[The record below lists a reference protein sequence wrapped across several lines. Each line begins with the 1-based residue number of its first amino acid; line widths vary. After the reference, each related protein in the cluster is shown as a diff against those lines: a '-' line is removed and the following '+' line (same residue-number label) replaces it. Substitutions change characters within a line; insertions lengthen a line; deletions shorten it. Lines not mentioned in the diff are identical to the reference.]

1 MNIKEIK
8 ELLAN
13 ADVRQVLEEQI
24 QKAVEDKKAELDA
37 EVTKLAEQ
45 KKAME
50 KEAFIFRKTIL
61 AKSNLYEAKLRDFYE
76 LKFNDAKKKLG
87 KELFEFVN
95 EPIKNLTKTIEEDI
109 KASSASA
116 KLQEAFGRAVRE
128 LAPFINVNE
137 LAENNQA
144 KNDELKKKLNET
156 IKKLKIAEEK
166 AIAGDLHSLVVS
178 ECSGYPTEKVALL
191 YETVVKMAPK
201 SLTEGKE
208 ALEAAKMALREK
220 ENELAKKA
228 TPAAPVSTEQKTPA
242 PVAAPETSTQ
252 RNKLKVI
259 AETINTEKA
268 KVITENKTT
277 ATKNDIISTALDY
290 DILSS
295 IG

>member
-13 ADVRQVLEEQI
+13 SDVRQVLEEQI
-24 QKAVEDKKAELDA
+24 QKAVEDKKAELDVEKA
-37 EVTKLAEQ
+37 KLVEQ

-61 AKSNLYEAKLRDFYE
+61 AKSNLYESKLKDYYE

-87 KELFEFVN
+87 RELFEFVN

-109 KASSASA
+109 KASTASS

-137 LAENNQA
+137 LVENSQA

-156 IKKLKIAEEK
+156 IKKLRAAEEK
-166 AIAGDLHSLVVS
+166 ALSGDLHSLVVS
-178 ECSGYPTEKVALL
+178 ECQGYPTEKIALL

-208 ALEAAKMALREK
+208 ALEAAKSALKEREIAI
-220 ENELAKKA
+220 AKKSA
-228 TPAAPVSTEQKTPA
+228 APAASVVTESKKPEAAVA
-242 PVAAPETSTQ
+242 PSAQ

-259 AETINTEKA
+259 AESINTQKA
-268 KVITENKTT
+268 DTKTEVR
-277 ATKNDIISTALDY
+277 NDIISTALDY